1 MYRIEAETPP
11 AAIVAMVT
19 RTQANLRVVIAKKI
33 LPKKPMQRAAT
44 RTGKEANMMKAGIS
58 ELARAITQDAASGA
72 TKGDATTAKGA
83 TDLTDMTTPPAA

>member
-1 MYRIEAETPP
+1 
-11 AAIVAMVT
+11 
-19 RTQANLRVVIAKKI
+19 
-33 LPKKPMQRAAT
+33 
-44 RTGKEANMMKAGIS
+44 MMKAGIS